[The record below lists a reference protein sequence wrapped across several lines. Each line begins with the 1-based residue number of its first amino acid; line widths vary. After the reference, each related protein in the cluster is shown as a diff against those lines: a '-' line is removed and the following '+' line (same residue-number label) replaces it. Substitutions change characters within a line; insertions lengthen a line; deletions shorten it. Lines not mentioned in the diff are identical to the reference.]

1 MRVAILLPTRRGSIG
16 DLAAVSALAYAR
28 VGAPSTAP
36 LLDFPVDCEGAGI
49 EPGPAIR
56 LSATRAPKSAGV
68 PAVGRSAGEK

>member
-1 MRVAILLPTRRGSIG
+1 LRVTLLLPTQPGSIR
-16 DLAAVSALAYAR
+16 DLAAVSALAHAR
-28 VGAPSTAP
+28 IGGRSPAP
-36 LLDFPVDCEGAGI
+36 LLDSPVDCEGTGI